1 MLWGACLEYKHETG
15 PAIPEIATHLSGAR
29 NDGKGREMASIE
41 SVKAREILDSRGN
54 PTIEVEV
61 VLVDGTAGVSSV
73 PSGASTGKYEAL
85 ELRDGDKSRY
95 GGLGVLKAI
104 KHINGEIAST
114 IVGMSALEQA
124 AIDQR
129 LIELD
134 GTANKARLGA
144 NALLGTSLAVAKAGA
159 SFRGIPLYRYL
170 GGARA
175 NLLPVPM
182 LNILNGG
189 KHALGSTDFQE
200 FMIMPVGAAN
210 FNKALQISSEVYH
223 SLLKVL
229 GDKGLSTNVGD
240 EGGFAPRLPSNKD
253 ALELILAAIDMAG
266 YKAGQDLFI
275 ALDPAASTF
284 YQGGKHHS
292 AHGKYVLSQE
302 GVTLS
307 STEMIDFYVKLASD
321 YPVVSIEDG
330 LAEDDWASWSL
341 LTAQLGK
348 QTQIVGDDL
357 YATNMERLEKGIA
370 QKASNS
376 ILIKPNQIGT
386 LSETLA
392 VTKRAQQAGWT
403 TIISHRSGETED
415 TTIADLA
422 VASNAGLI
430 KAGAPCRSERLAKY
444 NRLLRIE
451 EELRGTA
458 QYPGKKAL
466 YNLERI
472 K

>member
-1 MLWGACLEYKHETG
+1 MTG
-15 PAIPEIATHLSGAR
+15 KKMTNI
-29 NDGKGREMASIE
+29 K
-41 SVKAREILDSRGN
+41 SVKAKEILDSRGN

-61 VLVDGTAGVSSV
+61 VLVDGTAGVASV
-73 PSGASTGKYEAL
+73 PSGASTGKHEAV
-85 ELRDGDKSRY
+85 ELRDGDKRRY
-95 GGLGVLKAI
+95 RGLGILKAI
-104 KHINGEIAST
+104 EHVNTEIASA
-114 IVGMSALEQA
+114 IGGMSALEQA
-124 AIDQR
+124 AIDQQ

-144 NALLGTSLAVAKAGA
+144 NAILGTSLAVAKAGA
-159 SFRGIPLYRYL
+159 SFRRVPLYRYL
-170 GGARA
+170 GGVKAKQ
-175 NLLPVPM
+175 LPVPM

-189 KHALGSTDFQE
+189 KHASGSVDFQE
-200 FMIMPVGAAN
+200 FMIVPVGAAS
-210 FNKALQISSEVYH
+210 FHKAMQMSSEVYH
-223 SLLKVL
+223 SLRKVL
-229 GDKGLSTNVGD
+229 EDKGLSTNVGD

-253 ALELILAAIDMAG
+253 ALELILAAIDMSG

-284 YQGGKHHS
+284 YQD
-292 AHGKYVLSQE
+292 GKYVLSRE
-302 GVTLS
+302 GVTLD
-307 STEMIDFYVKLASD
+307 STEMIDYYVKLASD
-321 YPVVSIEDG
+321 YPVISIEDG

-348 QTQIVGDDL
+348 QIQLVGDDL
-357 YATNMERLEKGIA
+357 YATNIERLEKGIA

-392 VTKRAQQAGWT
+392 VIKRAQQAGWA

-422 VASNAGLI
+422 VASNAGFI

-451 EELRGTA
+451 EELGEAA
-458 QYPGKKAL
+458 QYPGKRAL
-466 YNLERI
+466 YNLERM

>member
-1 MLWGACLEYKHETG
+1 
-15 PAIPEIATHLSGAR
+15 
-29 NDGKGREMASIE
+29 MASIE

-61 VLVDGTAGVSSV
+61 VLADGTIGVAAV
-73 PSGASTGKYEAL
+73 PSGASTGKYEAV

-104 KHINGEIAST
+104 EHVNSEIAPT
-114 IVGMSALEQA
+114 IVGISALEQE

-134 GTANKARLGA
+134 GTANKTRLGA
-144 NALLGTSLAVAKAGA
+144 NALLATSLAIAKAGA

-170 GGARA
+170 GGASA

-200 FMIMPVGAAN
+200 FMITPVGAAN
-210 FNKALQISSEVYH
+210 FHKAMQMSSEIYH
-223 SLLKVL
+223 SLCKVL
-229 GDKGLSTNVGD
+229 EDKELSTNVGD
-240 EGGFAPRLPSNKD
+240 EGGFAPRLSSNKD
-253 ALELILAAIDMAG
+253 ALELIVAAIDMSG
-266 YKAGQDLFI
+266 YEAGQDLFI

-284 YQGGKHHS
+284 YQGGK
-292 AHGKYVLSQE
+292 YVLSRE
-302 GVTLS
+302 SVTLD
-307 STEMIDFYVKLASD
+307 STEIIDYYVKLASD
-321 YPVVSIEDG
+321 YPVISIEDG

-348 QTQIVGDDL
+348 QLQLVGDDL
-357 YATNMERLEKGIA
+357 YATNIERLEKGIA

-392 VTKRAQQAGWT
+392 VIKRAQQAGWT

-422 VASNAGLI
+422 VASNAGFI

-444 NRLLRIE
+444 NRLLMIE
-451 EELRGTA
+451 EELGEAA
-458 QYPGKKAL
+458 QYPGKRAL
-466 YNLERI
+466 YNLERM

>member
-1 MLWGACLEYKHETG
+1 MSNIKT
-15 PAIPEIATHLSGAR
+15 
-29 NDGKGREMASIE
+29 
-41 SVKAREILDSRGN
+41 VKAREILDSRGN

-61 VLVDGTAGVSSV
+61 VLADGTVGIAAV
-73 PSGASTGKYEAL
+73 PSGASTGKYEAV
-85 ELRDGDKSRY
+85 ELRDGDRNRY

-104 KHINGEIAST
+104 EHVNTEIASA
-114 IVGMSALEQA
+114 IAGMSTLEQA

-134 GTANKARLGA
+134 GTATKARLGA
-144 NALLGTSLAVAKAGA
+144 NAILGTSLAVAKAGA
-159 SFRGIPLYRYL
+159 SFRSISLYRYL
-170 GGARA
+170 GGEGA

-189 KHALGSTDFQE
+189 KHASYSADFQE
-200 FMIMPVGAAN
+200 FMIMPVGAAS
-210 FNKALQISSEVYH
+210 FNKALQIGSEVYH
-223 SLLKVL
+223 SLRKVIK
-229 GDKGLSTNVGD
+229 DKGLSTNVGD

-275 ALDPAASTF
+275 ALDPAASEV
-284 YQGGKHHS
+284 YRGGKHHS
-292 AHGKYVLSQE
+292 VHGKYVLSQE

-307 STEMIDFYVKLASD
+307 STEMIDYYVKLVSD
-321 YPVVSIEDG
+321 YPIISIEDG
-330 LAEDDWASWSL
+330 LDEDDWASWSL

-348 QTQIVGDDL
+348 HTQLVGDYL
-357 YATNMERLEKGIA
+357 YVTSMERLEKGIA

-392 VTKRAQQAGWT
+392 AIKRAQQAGWT

-422 VASNAGLI
+422 VASNAGFI
-430 KAGAPCRSERLAKY
+430 KSGAPCRSERLAKY

-451 EELRGTA
+451 EELGGAA
-458 QYPGKKAL
+458 QYPGKKAF

>member
-1 MLWGACLEYKHETG
+1 
-15 PAIPEIATHLSGAR
+15 
-29 NDGKGREMASIE
+29 MASIK

-61 VLVDGTAGVSSV
+61 VLADGTVGIAAV
-73 PSGASTGKYEAL
+73 PSGASTGKYEAV

-95 GGLGVLKAI
+95 RGLGVLKAVE
-104 KHINGEIAST
+104 HVNTEIASA
-114 IVGMSALEQA
+114 IVGMSPLEQA

-134 GTANKARLGA
+134 GTVNKARLGA
-144 NALLGTSLAVAKAGA
+144 NALLATSLAVAKAGA
-159 SFRGIPLYRYL
+159 TFRGIPLYRYL

-175 NLLPVPM
+175 KQVPIPM

-189 KHALGSTDFQE
+189 KHASGSVDFQE

-210 FNKALQISSEVYH
+210 FHKALQISSEVYH
-223 SLLKVL
+223 SLRKVL

-240 EGGFAPRLPSNKD
+240 EGGFAPQLPSNKD
-253 ALELILAAIDMAG
+253 ALELILAAIDRAG
-266 YKAGQDLFI
+266 YEAGQDLFI

-284 YQGGKHHS
+284 YQ
-292 AHGKYVLSQE
+292 HGKYALSRE
-302 GVTLS
+302 GVTLGS
-307 STEMIDFYVKLASD
+307 LEMIDYYVKLVSH
-321 YPVVSIEDG
+321 YPIISIEDG

-341 LTAQLGK
+341 LTARLGK
-348 QTQIVGDDL
+348 QIQIVGDDL
-357 YATNMERLEKGIA
+357 YATNMKRLEKGIA

-386 LSETLA
+386 LTETLA
-392 VTKRAQQAGWT
+392 VIKRAQQAGWT

-422 VASNAGLI
+422 VASNAGLV

-451 EELRGTA
+451 EELGKAA
-458 QYPGKKAL
+458 QYPGKGAL
-466 YNLERI
+466 YNLERM

>member
-1 MLWGACLEYKHETG
+1 
-15 PAIPEIATHLSGAR
+15 
-29 NDGKGREMASIE
+29 MASIE

-61 VLVDGTAGVSSV
+61 VLVDGTAGVASV
-73 PSGASTGKYEAL
+73 PSGASTGKYEAV

-104 KHINGEIAST
+104 EHVNSEITST
-114 IVGMSALEQA
+114 IAGMSALEQA

-144 NALLGTSLAVAKAGA
+144 NALLATSLAVAKAGA
-159 SFRGIPLYRYL
+159 SFRGVPLYRYL
-170 GGARA
+170 GGTRT

-223 SLLKVL
+223 SLCKSLE
-229 GDKGLSTNVGD
+229 DKGLSTNVGD

-284 YQGGKHHS
+284 YQD
-292 AHGKYVLSQE
+292 GKYVLSQE
-302 GVTLS
+302 GVTLGS
-307 STEMIDFYVKLASD
+307 PEMINYYVKLASD
-321 YPVVSIEDG
+321 YPVISIEDG

-341 LTAQLGK
+341 LTARLGK

-357 YATNMERLEKGIA
+357 YATNIERLEKGIA

-392 VTKRAQQAGWT
+392 VIKRAQQAGWT

-422 VASNAGLI
+422 VASNAGFI

-451 EELRGTA
+451 EELREA
-458 QYPGKKAL
+458 AKYPGKRAL
-466 YNLERI
+466 YNLERM

>member
-1 MLWGACLEYKHETG
+1 MT
-15 PAIPEIATHLSGAR
+15 
-29 NDGKGREMASIE
+29 GREMASIK

-54 PTIEVEV
+54 PTIEAEV
-61 VLVDGTAGVSSV
+61 VLADGTAGVASV
-73 PSGASTGKYEAL
+73 PSGASTGKYEAV

-95 GGLGVLKAI
+95 RGLGVLKAI
-104 KHINGEIAST
+104 EHVNNEIASA

-124 AIDQR
+124 AIDER

-144 NALLGTSLAVAKAGA
+144 NALLATSLAVAKAGA
-159 SFRGIPLYRYL
+159 SFRGVPLYRYL

-175 NLLPVPM
+175 KQLPVPM

-189 KHALGSTDFQE
+189 KHASNSIDFQE
-200 FMIMPVGAAN
+200 FMIVPVGAAN
-210 FNKALQISSEVYH
+210 FHKAMQISSEVYH
-223 SLLKVL
+223 SLRKVL
-229 GDKGLSTNVGD
+229 EDKRLSTNVGD

-253 ALELILAAIDMAG
+253 ALELILAAIGRAG
-266 YKAGQDLFI
+266 YKAGQDLLI

-284 YQGGKHHS
+284 YQGGEHHG
-292 AHGKYVLSQE
+292 AHGKYVLSRE

-307 STEMIDFYVKLASD
+307 STEMIDYYVKLVSD
-321 YPVVSIEDG
+321 YPVISIEDG
-330 LAEDDWASWSL
+330 LAEDDWANWSL
-341 LTAQLGK
+341 LTARLGK
-348 QTQIVGDDL
+348 QIQFVGDDL

-392 VTKRAQQAGWT
+392 VIKRAQQAGWT

-415 TTIADLA
+415 TTIADIA
-422 VASNAGLI
+422 VANNAGFI

-444 NRLLRIE
+444 NRLLKIE
-451 EELRGTA
+451 EELGKAA
-458 QYPGKKAL
+458 QYAGKKAL
-466 YNLERI
+466 YNIIERM